1 MAISGFG
8 RSKSTE
14 QAPASSTGDSS
25 PGALTA
31 FIDQG
36 SQFEG
41 KLSFKDTVRIDG
53 GFQGEISSENT
64 LIVGESGEV
73 QASIQSKVVVVSG
86 TVIGNVNATEQVIL
100 HKNARMTGDL
110 STPSLVMEEGAVLN
124 GQLTMSKKS
133 GEAGG
138 VTGSSKP
145 VAVGENRTDSD
156 AEKDGSRK
164 GN

>member
-8 RSKSTE
+8 RGKTAE
-14 QAPASSTGDSS
+14 QTATPSAGDTG

-64 LIVGESGEV
+64 LIVGETGEV
-73 QASIQSKVVVVSG
+73 QASIKSKVVVVSG
-86 TVIGNVNATEQVIL
+86 TVIGEVNASEQVIL
-100 HKNARMTGDL
+100 HKTAKMNGDVT
-110 STPSLVMEEGAVLN
+110 TPSLVMEEGAILN
-124 GQLTMSKKS
+124 GQLSMDKKS
-133 GEAGG
+133 SESGR
-138 VTGSSKP
+138 VSGSEKT
-145 VAVGENRTDSD
+145 VAVGEKNGNSGNGG
-156 AEKDGSRK
+156 KGS